1 MLFGNSNLCHNESQI
16 PLVPEDKSMTSDT
29 IINEGI
35 EDTIVIEN
43 AKVKDCYDVITGIE
57 RYPEFI
63 GVYSKVEILSN
74 RLLQGENGNEQ
85 ELIAKYHV
93 HTTFKN
99 ITYTLRLRQFCR
111 DSVAQVRYDL
121 VEGPFTRHSGGWD
134 LVQNGPD
141 VKANYRI
148 DLCFSFG
155 VPKMIKKWM
164 LKNILQTSMAS
175 IKQRVKEIACH

>member
-1 MLFGNSNLCHNESQI
+1 MERRNMLFSNSNLCHNESQI
-16 PLVPEDKSMTSDT
+16 PQVPLDKNMPSDT

-63 GVYSKVEILSN
+63 AVYSKVEILSN
-74 RLLQGENGNEQ
+74 KILQGENGNEQ
-85 ELIAKYHV
+85 ELTAKYHV

-111 DSVAQVRYDL
+111 DSVAQFK
-121 VEGPFTRHSGGWD
+121 VEATT
-134 LVQNGPD
+134 QNHQ
-141 VKANYRI
+141 NHTE
-148 DLCFSFG
+148 
-155 VPKMIKKWM
+155 
-164 LKNILQTSMAS
+164 Q
-175 IKQRVKEIACH
+175 